1 MIKDQFQHDL
11 RFCFQ
16 NSLSFKAFWKQC
28 SVNYFV
34 TIPKTISL
42 LLFVIVNMGI
52 SNLAFAAGPA
62 KVASYD
68 RHLWPETINT
78 PESYNRASYFENK
91 MFQNRLMTIPVP
103 VTEVFLRDF
112 TSIKKVNAASVNR
125 WLIKTQKRI
134 QDNLML
140 SQRLAKIDSEHTNI
154 EQLSSL
160 YLPWRQ
166 ASEKFYQTYLYE
178 QIRLAALF
186 PRISSEIDTF
196 TDQEITGFELEDGQF
211 LLSFDDGPSSFS
223 SQKTEKIMDWLT
235 TNNVNGFFFLLGESL
250 QKRMIKQTS
259 TELAHLYDK
268 QCMASHGYQHKKHID
283 IAYSTTSLAKTDAL
297 IQKIKPSNNLPAF
310 RPPYGQRS
318 KELAQQQ
325 INKGRKIVL
334 WNIDSQDW
342 NRKLNE
348 QAVAD
353 RMTSLMLLWRKG
365 ILLFHDVHTKALFA
379 LPQLNKLQ
387 KANNNEWLDCKKVR
401 L

>member
-1 MIKDQFQHDL
+1 MIK
-11 RFCFQ
+11 
-16 NSLSFKAFWKQC
+16 
-28 SVNYFV
+28 SV
-34 TIPKTISL
+34 SL
-42 LLFVIVNMGI
+42 LLLVMINMSI
-52 SNLAFAAGPA
+52 LNLAVAAGPA

-68 RHLWPETINT
+68 RNLWPEVINT
-78 PESYNRASYFENK
+78 PQSYNRASYFENK

-134 QDNLML
+134 QDNLAL
-140 SQRLAKIDSEHTNI
+140 SQRLAKIDSEHIKI
-154 EQLSSL
+154 EQLSPR
-160 YLPWRQ
+160 YQPWRQ

-186 PRISSEIDTF
+186 PRISSEIDTLI
-196 TDQEITGFELEDGQF
+196 DQEITGFELDDGQF

-223 SQKTEKIMDWLT
+223 SQKTEKTMNWLT
-235 TNNVNGFFFLLGESL
+235 SNNVNGFFFLLGENL
-250 QKRMIKQTS
+250 QKRMNKQTS
-259 TELAHLYDK
+259 SELARLYHK
-268 QCMASHGYQHKKHID
+268 QCIASHGYQHKKHID
-283 IAYSTTSLAKTDAL
+283 MEYSTTSLAKTDAL
-297 IQKIKPSNNLPAF
+297 IHQLKPSKNLPAF

-318 KELAQQQ
+318 KALAQQQ
-325 INKGRKIVL
+325 INSGRKIIL

-342 NRKLNE
+342 NRKLNK

-365 ILLFHDVHTKALFA
+365 ILLFHDVHNKALFA

-387 KANNNEWLDCKKVR
+387 NANHNQWLDCEK